1 MELFDDYDLE
11 AKGYLRAD
19 QLQIAYDE
27 VFEQTGKNGRIN
39 VKCISST

>member
-19 QLQIAYDE
+19 QLQLAFSE
-27 VFEQTGKNGRIN
+27 VFDTSGTKR
-39 VKCISST
+39 